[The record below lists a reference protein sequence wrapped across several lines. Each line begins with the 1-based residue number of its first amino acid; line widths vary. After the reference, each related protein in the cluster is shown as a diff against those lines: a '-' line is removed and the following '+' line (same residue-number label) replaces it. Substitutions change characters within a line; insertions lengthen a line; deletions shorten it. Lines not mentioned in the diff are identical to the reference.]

1 MASSQRGSFSS
12 VTAAPDIFLSYNRED
27 QATARR
33 FAEAFERQGFK
44 VWWDATLRSGEAY
57 DEVTESALRTAK
69 AVVVL
74 WSKRSVVSRWVRAE
88 ATLADRNKTLV
99 PAMIELCDRPIMFEL
114 TQTADLSSWRGVAND
129 PAWLAFLTDVA
140 RFVEREKPPA
150 HDTSAAN
157 TLAGATRGPESA
169 AAAPAGVTA
178 ARAADTGASVAI
190 GSVPS
195 ASAAPAPTGERG
207 DAPSLAVLPFTNR
220 SGLPEDDVFAI
231 GMVEDIIDALSRGV
245 YVRVIASAA
254 TARFRTGAIPDLEAL
269 SRQLGVRYILE
280 GNVRRMG
287 GNLRVTAQLV
297 DAVTGA
303 ILWTQRFVR
312 PLTERAALQEEL
324 VLDVASHLNTQVYH
338 IEIARALKKPGDL
351 TAWEA
356 VMRAVAAIRTLNAE
370 KISGFVEEARR
381 CVALAPDYGLG
392 HAALAMASGVHYF
405 VLVPD
410 DADEVRRIRAH
421 VERALALDPNNP
433 LVLAYVTLGLTYIG
447 DPEEGLRH
455 GERAAKLNSGAA
467 FVHLSCGIA
476 CVFLDRPDEAL
487 RHLEADIAAS
497 PGAPDNFV
505 NFTYQ
510 GCAHVLAGRWSEA
523 VVALDRSLALF
534 PSFDSALMIKAM
546 LCRRDGRV
554 AEAQQLWSRVLQA
567 EQSRALTAWE
577 RRFTR
582 AFSRSRLR
590 EELLALLRSLWS
602 QTESAR

>member
-1 MASSQRGSFSS
+1 MTTS
-12 VTAAPDIFLSYNRED
+12 PDIFLSYNRED
-27 QATARR
+27 QAMARR

-74 WSKRSVVSRWVRAE
+74 WSRRSVVSRWVRAE

-114 TQTADLSSWRGVAND
+114 TQTADLSSWRGAAND

-140 RFVEREKPPA
+140 RFVERERPPA
-150 HDTSAAN
+150 HDTFAVN

-178 ARAADTGASVAI
+178 ARAADTGASAAI
-190 GSVPS
+190 GSVRS

-231 GMVEDIIDALSRGV
+231 GMVEDIIDAVSRGAF
-245 YVRVIASAA
+245 VRVIASAA

-280 GNVRRMG
+280 GNVRRMDAS
-287 GNLRVTAQLV
+287 LRVTAQLV

-303 ILWTQRFVR
+303 ILWTQRFER
-312 PLTERAALQEEL
+312 PLAELAALQEEL
-324 VLDVASHLNTQVYH
+324 VLDVAAHLNTQVYH
-338 IEIARALKKPGDL
+338 LEIERALKKPGDL

-356 VMRAVAAIRTLNAE
+356 VMRAVAAIRTLNVA
-370 KISGFVEEARR
+370 KMSGFVEEARR
-381 CVALAPDYGLG
+381 CVAIAPDYGLG
-392 HAALAMASGVHYF
+392 HAVLAAASGVHYF

-421 VERALALDPNNP
+421 AERALALDPNNP
-433 LVLAYVTLGLTYIG
+433 LVLAYVTLGLSYIG

-455 GERAAKLNSGAA
+455 GERAAKLHSGAA
-467 FVHLSCGIA
+467 MVHLSCGLA

-497 PGAPDNFV
+497 PGAQDNYA
-505 NFTYQ
+505 NFLYQ
-510 GCAHVLAGRWSEA
+510 GCAHVLAGRWSDA
-523 VVALDRSLALF
+523 AVALDRSLALS

-554 AEAQQLWSRVLQA
+554 AEAQQLWSRVCQA
-567 EQSRALTAWE
+567 EQSRALALWE
-577 RRFTR
+577 RRFNR
-582 AFSRSRLR
+582 AFGRSRLR
-590 EELLALLRSLWS
+590 EELAALLRSLWS
-602 QTESAR
+602 EAESAR